1 MKLKPF
7 LKRCMTP
14 VTIMIVPHTRSNL
27 LKIKVS
33 LAGLVVC
40 LMLSCVGAIYVVSVG
55 VKTLD
60 YHVMKSK
67 LSYFTKE
74 FRDIRSTTASLKEAS
89 NELSQLLSLKSKG
102 NILKSA
108 ELKDTGSL
116 DIESLKKQVN
126 EAIESVSAI
135 KLFIAEQRDIYLSTP
150 TGWPVQGEISSG
162 FGLRRHPVSSAMANH
177 TGIDIRTPT
186 GSAVNAT
193 ASGIVSFSGWENGSG
208 YIVVLEHGHGFS
220 TAYAHNKENL
230 VSVGQRI
237 KKGERIALSGST
249 GVSTGPHV
257 HYEVWKDDKQ
267 VDPTQYLKD
276 VPS

>member
-1 MKLKPF
+1 
-7 LKRCMTP
+7 MTP
-14 VTIMIVPHTRSNL
+14 VTIMVVPHARSNL
-27 LKIKVS
+27 LKIKIS
-33 LAGLVVC
+33 LAGLIAC
-40 LMLSCVGAIYVVSVG
+40 LVLSCVGAVYVVSAG

-60 YHVMKSK
+60 YYVMKSK

-74 FRDIRSTTASLKEAS
+74 FSEIKSTTASLKEAS
-89 NELSQLLSLKSKG
+89 SELSKLLSLKSKG
-102 NILKSA
+102 NILKSE

-135 KLFIAEQRDIYLSTP
+135 KLYIAEQRDIYLSTP
-150 TGWPVQGEISSG
+150 TGWPVLGEISSDFG
-162 FGLRRHPVSSAMANH
+162 FRRHPVSRVVASH
-177 TGIDIRTPT
+177 TGVDIRTPM

-193 ASGIVSFSGWENGSG
+193 ASGIVSFSGWTNGSG

-230 VSVGQRI
+230 VNVGQKV
-237 KKGERIALSGST
+237 KKGERIALSGSS

-257 HYEVWKDDKQ
+257 HYEVWQDDKQ
-267 VDPTQYLKD
+267 VNPASFLKEEL
-276 VPS
+276 

>member
-14 VTIMIVPHTRSNL
+14 VTIMVVPHARSNL
-27 LKIKVS
+27 LKIKIS
-33 LAGLVVC
+33 LAGLIAC
-40 LMLSCVGAIYVVSVG
+40 LVLSCVGAVYVVSVG

-60 YHVMKSK
+60 YYVMKSK

-74 FRDIRSTTASLKEAS
+74 FSEIKSTTASLKEAS
-89 NELSQLLSLKSKG
+89 SELSKLLSLKSKG
-102 NILKSA
+102 NILKSE

-135 KLFIAEQRDIYLSTP
+135 KLYIAEQRDIYLSTP
-150 TGWPVQGEISSG
+150 TGWPVLGEISSG
-162 FGLRRHPVSSAMANH
+162 FGFRKHPVSGAVASH
-177 TGIDIRTPT
+177 TGVDIRTPM

-193 ASGIVSFSGWENGSG
+193 ASGIVSFSGWTNGSG

-230 VSVGQRI
+230 VNVGQKV
-237 KKGERIALSGST
+237 KKGERIALSGSS

-257 HYEVWKDDKQ
+257 HYEVWQDDKQ
-267 VDPTQYLKD
+267 VNPASFLKEEL
-276 VPS
+276 

>member
-14 VTIMIVPHTRSNL
+14 VTIMVVPHARSNL
-27 LKIKVS
+27 LKIKIS
-33 LAGLVVC
+33 LAGLIAC
-40 LMLSCVGAIYVVSVG
+40 LVLSCVGAVYVVSVG

-60 YHVMKSK
+60 YYVMKSK

-74 FRDIRSTTASLKEAS
+74 FSEIKSTTASLKEAS
-89 NELSQLLSLKSKG
+89 SELSKLLSLKSKG
-102 NILKSA
+102 DILKSE

-135 KLFIAEQRDIYLSTP
+135 KLYIAEQRDIYLSTP
-150 TGWPVQGEISSG
+150 TGWPVLGEISSG
-162 FGLRRHPVSSAMANH
+162 FGFRKHPVSGAVASH
-177 TGIDIRTPT
+177 TGVDIRTHM

-193 ASGIVSFSGWENGSG
+193 ASGIVSFSGWTNGSG

-230 VSVGQRI
+230 VNVGQKV
-237 KKGERIALSGST
+237 KKGERIALSGSS

-257 HYEVWKDDKQ
+257 HYEVWQDDKQ
-267 VDPTQYLKD
+267 VNPASFLKEEL
-276 VPS
+276 

>member
-14 VTIMIVPHTRSNL
+14 VTIMVVPHARSNL
-27 LKIKVS
+27 LKIKIS
-33 LAGLVVC
+33 LAGLIAC
-40 LMLSCVGAIYVVSVG
+40 LVLSCVGAVYVVSAG

-60 YHVMKSK
+60 YYAMKSK

-74 FRDIRSTTASLKEAS
+74 FSEIKSTTASLKEAS
-89 NELSQLLSLKSKG
+89 SELSKLLSLKSKG
-102 NILKSA
+102 NILKSE

-135 KLFIAEQRDIYLSTP
+135 KLYITEQRDIYLSTP
-150 TGWPVQGEISSG
+150 TGWPVLGEISSG
-162 FGLRRHPVSSAMANH
+162 FGFRKHPVSGAVASH
-177 TGIDIRTPT
+177 TGVDIRTHM

-193 ASGIVSFSGWENGSG
+193 ASGIVSFSGWTNGSG
-208 YIVVLEHGHGFS
+208 HIVVLEHGHGFS

-230 VSVGQRI
+230 VNVGQKV
-237 KKGERIALSGST
+237 KKGERIALSGSS

-257 HYEVWKDDKQ
+257 HYEVWQDDKQ
-267 VDPTQYLKD
+267 VNPASFLKEEL
-276 VPS
+276 

>member
-14 VTIMIVPHTRSNL
+14 VTIMIVPHARSNL
-27 LKIKVS
+27 FKIRVS
-33 LAGLVVC
+33 LAGLIAC
-40 LMLSCVGAIYVVSVG
+40 LALSCVGAVYVVSIG

-74 FRDIRSTTASLKEAS
+74 FRELRSTTVSLKETS
-89 NELSQLLSLKSKG
+89 NELSKLLSLKSKSD
-102 NILKSA
+102 ILKSA

-135 KLFIAEQRDIYLSTP
+135 KLFIAEQREIYLSTP

-162 FGLRRHPVSSAMANH
+162 FGLREHPVSHEMARH
-177 TGIDIRTPT
+177 TGVDIRTPV
-186 GSAVNAT
+186 GSVVNAT
-193 ASGIVSFSGWENGSG
+193 ATGIVSFSGWTNGSG

-220 TAYAHNKENL
+220 TAYAHNKEN
-230 VSVGQRI
+230 VVIVGQKV
-237 KKGERIALSGST
+237 KKGEKIALSGSS
-249 GVSTGPHV
+249 GVTTGPHV
-257 HYEVWKDDKQ
+257 HYEVWKDEKQ
-267 VDPTQYLKD
+267 IDPISYLKD
-276 VPS
+276 VL